1 MPPKKPSTN
10 SKKSKA
16 PYEVGYG
23 KPPKHTQFKPGQ
35 SGNPKGRPRGQRNLS
50 TMFKDV
56 LNETIVV
63 REGDRTRKV
72 PKAVAVLTRVLDGA
86 LRGDHKATS
95 AYFQFIRTLNLLQ
108 DEQEVQDGGVAID
121 DKAIIAEFLARNGIG
136 GADADETLSEPRNGD
151 GANDDSP
158 KEDE

>member
-1 MPPKKPSTN
+1 
-10 SKKSKA
+10 
-16 PYEVGYG
+16 
-23 KPPKHTQFKPGQ
+23 
-35 SGNPKGRPRGQRNLS
+35 
-50 TMFKDV
+50 MFKDV

-151 GANDDSP
+151 GANDNSP
-158 KEDE
+158 TEDE